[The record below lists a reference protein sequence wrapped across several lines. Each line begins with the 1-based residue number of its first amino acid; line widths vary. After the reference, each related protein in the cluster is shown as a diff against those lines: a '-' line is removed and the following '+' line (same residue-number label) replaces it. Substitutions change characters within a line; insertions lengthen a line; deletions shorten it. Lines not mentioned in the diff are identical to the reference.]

1 LFTNYSD
8 SEDNLNMK
16 TWSAIVLS
24 GGTNKRFGSDKSEA
38 LLHGVSLLDHVLSF
52 IPKEIK
58 TVIVGKDV
66 FEEPPLGGPV
76 AGIARGLQEIDTEY
90 VAIAAV
96 DMPYGSALFSQLL
109 NTISAD
115 AAMPIDADG
124 FKQPLCGIYRRVALL
139 SAIEKLGNPHGQSM
153 RALCELLAIDEVQ
166 VDARALIDIDTPE
179 DLISAH
185 SSPRLTGL

>member
-1 LFTNYSD
+1 MNTQ
-8 SEDNLNMK
+8 

-24 GGTNKRFGSDKSEA
+24 GGTNKRFGSDKSA
-38 LLHGVSLLDHVLSF
+38 AILHGVTLLDHVLSF

-58 TVIVGKDV
+58 RVVVGKDV

-76 AGIARGLQEIDTEY
+76 AGIARGLQEVDTEI
-90 VAIAAV
+90 VAVAAV
-96 DMPYGSALFSQLL
+96 DMPYGSALFAQLL
-109 NTISAD
+109 ASIKDD
-115 AAMPIDADG
+115 AAMPVDSQG
-124 FKQPLCGIYRRVALL
+124 FKQPLCGFYRRAALL

-153 RALCELLAIDEVQ
+153 RALCDLLVINQVQ
-166 VDARALIDIDTPE
+166 VDSRALIDIDTPA

>member
-1 LFTNYSD
+1 
-8 SEDNLNMK
+8 MK
-16 TWSAIVLS
+16 TWSVIVLS
-24 GGTNKRFGSDKSEA
+24 GGTNKRFGSKKSEA
-38 LLHGVSLLDHVLSF
+38 LLHGISLLDHVLSF
-52 IPKEIK
+52 IPKEVK

-76 AGIARGLQEIDTEY
+76 AGIARGLQEVDTEF

-109 NTISAD
+109 NSISAD
-115 AAMPIDADG
+115 AAMPIDAQG
-124 FKQPLCGIYRRVALL
+124 FKQPLCGIYRRNALV
-139 SAIEKLGNPHGQSM
+139 SALEKLGDPHGQSM
-153 RALCELLAIDEVQ
+153 HALCDLLTINAVQ
-166 VDARALIDIDTPE
+166 VDAPALIDVDTPE

>member
-1 LFTNYSD
+1 
-8 SEDNLNMK
+8 MK

-38 LLHGVSLLDHVLSF
+38 LLHSVSLLDHVLSF
-52 IPKEIK
+52 IPKEIN

-76 AGIARGLQEIDTEY
+76 AGIARGLQEIDTEF
-90 VAIAAV
+90 VAVAAV

-109 NTISAD
+109 NAISAD

-139 SAIEKLGNPHGQSM
+139 SAFE
-153 RALCELLAIDEVQ
+153 
-166 VDARALIDIDTPE
+166 
-179 DLISAH
+179 
-185 SSPRLTGL
+185 

>member
-1 LFTNYSD
+1 
-8 SEDNLNMK
+8 MK
-16 TWSAIVLS
+16 PWSAIILS
-24 GGTNKRFGSDKSEA
+24 GGTNKRFGSDKSAA
-38 LLHGVSLLDHVLSF
+38 LLHGVTLLDHVLSF
-52 IPKEIK
+52 IPKEVK

-76 AGIARGLQEIDTEY
+76 AGIARGLKEIDTQY

-109 NTISAD
+109 SAISSD

-124 FKQPLCGIYRRVALL
+124 FKQPLCGIYRRAALL
-139 SAIEKLGNPHGQSM
+139 SAIEKLGDPHGQSM

-166 VDARALIDIDTPE
+166 VNAYALIDIDTPE

>member
-1 LFTNYSD
+1 LFINYSD
-8 SEDNLNMK
+8 SVDNLFMK

-24 GGTNKRFGSDKSEA
+24 GGTNRRFGSDKSAA
-38 LLHGVSLLDHVLSF
+38 LLHGITLLDHVLSF

-58 TVIVGKDV
+58 TVVVGKDV
-66 FEEPPLGGPV
+66 LEEPPLGGPV
-76 AGIARGLQEIDTEY
+76 AGIARGLQEIDTEF
-90 VAIAAV
+90 VAVAAV
-96 DMPYGSALFSQLL
+96 DMPYGSAVFPQLL
-109 NTISAD
+109 DSIKND

>member
-1 LFTNYSD
+1 
-8 SEDNLNMK
+8 MK
-16 TWSAIVLS
+16 TWSVIILS

-38 LLHGVSLLDHVLSF
+38 LLHGISLLDHVLSF
-52 IPKEIK
+52 IPKEVK

-76 AGIARGLQEIDTEY
+76 AGIARGLQEVDTEF

-109 NTISAD
+109 NSISAD
-115 AAMPIDADG
+115 AAMPIDAQG
-124 FKQPLCGIYRRVALL
+124 FKQPLCGIYRRNALV
-139 SAIEKLGNPHGQSM
+139 SALEKLGDPHGQSM
-153 RALCELLAIDEVQ
+153 RALCDLLTIDEVQ
-166 VDARALIDIDTPE
+166 VDARALIDVDTPE

>member
-1 LFTNYSD
+1 
-8 SEDNLNMK
+8 MK

-24 GGTNKRFGSDKSEA
+24 GGTNKRFGSDKSAA
-38 LLHGVSLLDHVLSF
+38 LLHGVTLLDHVLSF
-52 IPKEIK
+52 IPQETKA
-58 TVIVGKDV
+58 VIVGKDV
-66 FEEPPLGGPV
+66 FEDPPLGGPV
-76 AGIARGLQEIDTEY
+76 AGIARGLQEVDTEY

-115 AAMPIDADG
+115 AAMPVDADG
-124 FKQPLCGIYRRVALL
+124 FKQPLCGIYRRAALL

-153 RALCELLAIDEVQ
+153 RALCDLLIIDEVH

-179 DLISAH
+179 DLISAQ

>member
-1 LFTNYSD
+1 
-8 SEDNLNMK
+8 MK
-16 TWSAIVLS
+16 SQTWSAIVLS
-24 GGTNKRFGSDKSEA
+24 GGTNKRFGSDKAAA
-38 LLHGVSLLDHVLSF
+38 LLHRVTLLDHVLSF

-58 TVIVGKDV
+58 SIIVGKDV

-76 AGIARGLQEIDTEY
+76 AGIARGLQEIDTEF
-90 VAIAAV
+90 VAVAAV

-109 NTISAD
+109 SSIKSD

-153 RALCELLAIDEVQ
+153 RALCELLVIDEVQ

>member
-1 LFTNYSD
+1 LFINYSD
-8 SEDNLNMK
+8 SVDNLHMK

-24 GGTNKRFGSDKSEA
+24 GGTNKRFGSDKSAA

-76 AGIARGLQEIDTEY
+76 AGIARGLQEIDTEF
-90 VAIAAV
+90 VAVAAV

-115 AAMPIDADG
+115 AAMPIDTDG

>member
-1 LFTNYSD
+1 LFINYSD
-8 SEDNLNMK
+8 SVDNLKMK

-24 GGTNKRFGSDKSEA
+24 GGTNKRFGSDKSAA
-38 LLHGVSLLDHVLSF
+38 LLHSVTLLDHVLSF
-52 IPKEIK
+52 IPQEIK
-58 TVIVGKDV
+58 VVTVGKDV

-76 AGIARGLQEIDTEY
+76 AGIARGLQEVDTEY
-90 VAIAAV
+90 VAIVAV

-109 NTISAD
+109 NAISAD
-115 AAMPIDADG
+115 AAMPVDADG
-124 FKQPLCGIYRRVALL
+124 FKQPLCGIYRRAALL

-153 RALCELLAIDEVQ
+153 RALCELLVIDEVH

>member
-1 LFTNYSD
+1 LFINYSD
-8 SEDNLNMK
+8 SVDNLFMK

-24 GGTNKRFGSDKSEA
+24 GGTNRRFGSDKSAA
-38 LLHGVSLLDHVLSF
+38 LLHGITLLDHVLSF
-52 IPKEIK
+52 LPKEIK
-58 TVIVGKDV
+58 TVIVGKDL

-76 AGIARGLQEIDTEY
+76 AGIARGLQEIDTEF
-90 VAIAAV
+90 VAVAAV

-109 NTISAD
+109 NAISAD

>member
-1 LFTNYSD
+1 
-8 SEDNLNMK
+8 MK
-16 TWSAIVLS
+16 SHTWSAIVLS
-24 GGTNKRFGSDKSEA
+24 GGTNKRFGSDKSAA
-38 LLHGVSLLDHVLSF
+38 LLHDVSLLDHVLSF

-58 TVIVGKDV
+58 TIIVGKDV

-76 AGIARGLQEIDTEY
+76 AA
-90 VAIAAV
+90 VAAV

-109 NTISAD
+109 SSIKSD

>member
-1 LFTNYSD
+1 
-8 SEDNLNMK
+8 MK

-24 GGTNKRFGSDKSEA
+24 GGTNKRFGSDKSAA
-38 LLHGVSLLDHVLSF
+38 LLHGVTLLDHVLSF

-76 AGIARGLQEIDTEY
+76 AGIARGLDEIDTEY

-109 NTISAD
+109 SAISAD
-115 AAMPIDADG
+115 AAMPIDVDG

-139 SAIEKLGNPHGQSM
+139 SAIKKLGNPHGQSM
-153 RALCELLAIDEVQ
+153 RALCDLLAIDEVP
-166 VDARALIDIDTPE
+166 VDAHALIDIDTPE